1 MSIILTKKGNKE
13 IATIDKFAIS
23 GGTYLANTTMTPS
36 NTYWELPVHSSA
48 SLRVIIMA
56 NITTQSSGYLFGDSV
71 FNIKLENG
79 NITWNY
85 DGESYTKSVT
95 EGVHYLGFID
105 GKPALDGNLL
115 SSSSITATVSS
126 YSCYLAS
133 ANLSDATPLSNTKI
147 IKVEVYGHSSTSSDI
162 TSYWSYYGVRQSGT
176 NAGYLAEKW
185 STTIIER
192 FPQGSCTAQSGADN
206 DVQWGISIDDLRQV
220 INTPH
225 KDLVAIV
232 AEDNDIGT
240 TTNTYD
246 AITNANG
253 GVVFKSAF
261 CLKDTP
267 LPSGHSRVDN
277 AIYPSLER
285 GDLIPARTPK
295 WNLWADGFSFGKF
308 FRPNYDSADGADTI
322 TYYHNG
328 VYGSKNVKDNQK
340 GHLSINFLYDGNGMK
355 HSDGLV
361 HLEDFAGYRY
371 GEYHKPAIYLDGIEV
386 KDFNEIVYDENGGAS
401 IQPRKLL
408 TTMFGGY
415 PIGGGEL
422 GPYQMHTVDGYPM
435 YTIEGEGDTIFFS
448 AIDYTLNG
456 TPYDGE
462 HLFYRVGGVTYYYG
476 ITSNFASSLKPYYYK
491 DENGVEGEK
500 IKHKSVFYT
509 SFTKNGED
517 SFGNNMAIPN
527 GGSNAVYKYLPP
539 SGLDFRFKIGNLVNW
554 HKANTYLD
562 ANGTPLQLKGAYFA
576 LRLVDTVDTDL
587 TTAVNEVFGIPL
599 MLGYRLDSNI
609 LGSSTSEELK
619 NELIETGV
627 VVEDIW
633 NKLPSSFTQAIK
645 VYALRNARYT
655 CYGEIGLLGNG
666 FSGTDAQ
673 LENFSNYAYTARRLF
688 KQMTVNLYMDSYDG
702 TNIILKGF
710 DKPYTLNGENYDIRI
725 CVRHT
730 GNGNDIMVL
739 PRNLGVA
746 LVVTVE
752 KDGVVQQKIAVNAN
766 LTIYRE
772 VREYKENSST
782 SGYDFLTIES
792 ITNYKSAT
800 KPTTS
805 TNASNTNSLY
815 RALPGTNSVGDGTG
829 VWRHNINGGEI
840 GKADSSIFDAGAT
853 ASKKYYPFLTWNATD
868 FATDGASNDIVEF
881 IPTNSD
887 EYYSDTFPTKF
898 KDNCTFVIEVTG
910 IVSKS

>member
-1 MSIILTKKGNKE
+1 MSIILTEKGNKK

-23 GGTYLANTTMTPS
+23 GGTYLTNVTMTPS

-48 SLRVIIMA
+48 LLRVIIMA
-56 NITTQSSGYLFGDSV
+56 NITSQSSGYLFGDDV

-79 NITWNY
+79 NITWNF
-85 DGESYTKSVT
+85 DGKSYTQSVT
-95 EGVHYLGFID
+95 EGIHYLGFID

-115 SSSSITATVSS
+115 SDSSITATVSS
-126 YSCYLAS
+126 NSCYLAS
-133 ANLSDATPLSNTKI
+133 ANLSGATPLSNTKI

-162 TSYWSYYGVRQSGT
+162 GSYWSFYGVRQSGT
-176 NAGYLAEKW
+176 TAGYLAEKW
-185 STTIIER
+185 TTTIIER
-192 FPQGSCTAQSGADN
+192 APQGSCTALSGEDN

-225 KDLVAIV
+225 KNFVAIV
-232 AEDNDIGT
+232 ARDNDIGVT
-240 TTNTYD
+240 GDTYD
-246 AITNANG
+246 AIKNADG
-253 GVVFKSAF
+253 DVVYKSAF

-267 LPSGHSRVDN
+267 LPSGHTREDN
-277 AIYPSLER
+277 ALYPSLER
-285 GDLIPARTPK
+285 GDLIPARTPM
-295 WNLWADGFSFGKF
+295 WNLWSDGFSFGKF
-308 FRPNYDSADGADTI
+308 FRPNYASADNADTI

-328 VYGSKNVKDNQK
+328 VGGSKNVKDNQM
-340 GHLSINFLYDGNGMK
+340 GHLSINFLYDGNGVK

-361 HLEDFAGYRY
+361 HLEDFEGYRY

-386 KDFNEIVYDENGGAS
+386 NDFNEIVYDENGGAS

-415 PIGGGEL
+415 PVGGGEV
-422 GPYQMHTVDGYPM
+422 GPYQMHTVEGYPM
-435 YTIEGEGDTIFFS
+435 YECDLEGYEDVIYFVKDGLV
-448 AIDYTLNG
+448 YTKDVNG
-456 TPYDGE
+456 NDMQVPGLLE
-462 HLFYRVGGVTYYYG
+462 HNLR
-476 ITSNFASSLKPYYYK
+476 PYYYK

-509 SFTKNGED
+509 SFTKNGKD
-517 SFGNNMAIPN
+517 SAGNNMSIDN

-576 LRLVDTVDTDL
+576 LRLVDTIDTDL
-587 TTAVNEVFGIPL
+587 TTAVNEAFGIPL

-609 LGSSTSEELK
+609 LGSSTSEALK

-633 NKLPSSFTQAIK
+633 NKLPPSFTQAIK

-688 KQMTVNLYMDSYDG
+688 KQMTANLYMDSYDG

-710 DKPYTLNGENYDIRI
+710 DKPYSLNGENYDIRI

-730 GNGNDIMVL
+730 DNGNDIMVL

-752 KDGVVQQKIAVNAN
+752 KDGVVQQNIAVNAN

-772 VREYKENSST
+772 KREYKVNSST

-800 KPTTS
+800 KATTS
-805 TNASNTNSLY
+805 TNAPNTPTLY
-815 RALPGTNSVGDGTG
+815 RALTGAYGVGSGNG
-829 VWRHNINGGEI
+829 VWRHNIDGGLI
-840 GKADSSIFDAGAT
+840 DRADSSIFDAGTFDAE
-853 ASKKYYPFLTWNATD
+853 KYYPYLTWNATD

-887 EYYSDTFPTKF
+887 EYYSDVFPAKF
-898 KDNCTFVIEVTG
+898 KDNCTFVIEITG
-910 IVSKS
+910 IESKN